1 LLPAPPLAPLPPS
14 AMVHATASRHVDLL
28 LSPSDDVIEEMLRR
42 EMDQL
47 DGLRSR
53 CAPAL
58 LRDPCGRA
66 PPPVNDSTV
75 MTSALALP
83 HWASA
88 WAPA

>member
-1 LLPAPPLAPLPPS
+1 
-14 AMVHATASRHVDLL
+14 MVHATASRHVDLL

-66 PPPVNDSTV
+66 PPPVNGHEASLGV
-75 MTSALALP
+75 SLGASLSARQPRPPLLTIR
-83 HWASA
+83 
-88 WAPA
+88 